1 MFGAIQPPWYLVGGV
16 SRAWRKEE
24 RRNLQFPHVVRRLV
38 VPANQDREHRR
49 RLLAGVVSVR
59 CESERTLRLRGRR
72 AHLLV
77 EAAELLV
84 LVWDGH
90 GREVLHV
97 PDGLEVA
104 ADEEEVDGVGVLA
117 LERAD
122 ALVDRV
128 ELAVA
133 AALDGD
139 LRTREEA

>member
-1 MFGAIQPPWYLVGGV
+1 
-16 SRAWRKEE
+16 
-24 RRNLQFPHVVRRLV
+24 
-38 VPANQDREHRR
+38 
-49 RLLAGVVSVR
+49 
-59 CESERTLRLRGRR
+59 
-72 AHLLV
+72 V

-84 LVWDGH
+84 LFRDGH
-90 GREVLHV
+90 GCEVLHV

-104 ADEEEVDGVGVLA
+104 ADEEEVEGVGVLA

-133 AALDGD
+133 AALDGY